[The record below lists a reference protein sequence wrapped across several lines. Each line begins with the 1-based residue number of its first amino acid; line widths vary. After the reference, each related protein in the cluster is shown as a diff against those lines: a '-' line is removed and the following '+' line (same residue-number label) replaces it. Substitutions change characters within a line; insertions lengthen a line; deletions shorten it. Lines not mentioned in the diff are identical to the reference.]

1 MAHESNQKKEAA
13 HSMTRISP
21 LPIYKHSHPDT
32 FDEHLSNFI
41 TECRNEV
48 LAELKKTDRYTEWK
62 LKTDDLLA
70 EVLAHLPPD
79 SKEIFEEYGEALNA
93 IAALENNTYVL
104 FGMTLQEKLLRR
116 FDRDAPEHKALATH
130 FV

>member
-1 MAHESNQKKEAA
+1 MA
-13 HSMTRISP
+13 
-21 LPIYKHSHPDT
+21 T
-32 FDEHLSNFI
+32 FDEHLSNFV
-41 TECRNEV
+41 TECRNDV
-48 LAELKKTDRYTEWK
+48 LMELKETDRYTEWK
-62 LKTDDLLA
+62 LKTDGLLA

-79 SKEIFEEYGEALNA
+79 SHETFEEYREALNA

-116 FDRDAPEHKALATH
+116 FSGDAPEHKALLAH